1 MFTHDVYFAVV
12 WRIVRL
18 IHPTNCSFY
27 AWPIWSTR
35 QFIIAYLKNLKFLD
49 YRLIQPNELK
59 DALDRYNGE
68 LQELDDM
75 EKQFSKI
82 SSLDEKKMKE
92 KAELEVSD
100 EWLSN

>member
-1 MFTHDVYFAVV
+1 MINHS
-12 WRIVRL
+12 I
-18 IHPTNCSFY
+18 N
-27 AWPIWSTR
+27 R

-68 LQELDDM
+68 LQELDDK

-92 KAELEVSD
+92 KAELEVSAVT
-100 EWLSN
+100 